1 MSAWQ
6 VQRLAPF
13 LALFCALLLMPLAGL
28 AGSSGAEKIR
38 LTVIGDSLADGV
50 WAGLYRNLRS
60 VKHIKVRRASKVSS
74 GLAAYD
80 WHSEAERLLEDDTDI
95 IVVMLGT
102 NDGQAIRRAGQTRVA
117 YRANGW
123 RDVYAEKVDELLT
136 LFEDRQVFTVWLG
149 LPVMRKDS
157 MREQAERL
165 NKIFAEVLEGRGADV
180 NFLPTWDLTT
190 DDNGEYSAYADLDNS
205 GRTRQ
210 FRAKDGVHFTMMGY
224 QYLARHVQEVIEHQ
238 YLARRKAATQA
249 ESAPVGDLDPFSAQN

>member
-6 VQRLAPF
+6 LQRIAPF
-13 LALFCALLLMPLAGL
+13 LALFFALLLMPPAGL
-28 AGSSGAEKIR
+28 AGSSGAENIR
-38 LTVIGDSLADGV
+38 LTVIGDSLADGI

-80 WHSEAERLLEDDTDI
+80 WHSEAERLLEDGTDI

-102 NDGQAIRRAGQTRVA
+102 NDGRLSAEMVKRASRT
-117 YRANGW
+117 ANGW
-123 RDVYAEKVDELLT
+123 RDVYADKVEELLT

-165 NKIFAEVLEGRGADV
+165 NAIFAEVLDGRGADV

-190 DDNGEYSAYADLDNS
+190 DDNGEYFAYADLDNS

-238 YLARRKAATQA
+238 YLARRNADAQA
-249 ESAPVGDLDPFSAQN
+249 ESAPVGDMDPFSAQN